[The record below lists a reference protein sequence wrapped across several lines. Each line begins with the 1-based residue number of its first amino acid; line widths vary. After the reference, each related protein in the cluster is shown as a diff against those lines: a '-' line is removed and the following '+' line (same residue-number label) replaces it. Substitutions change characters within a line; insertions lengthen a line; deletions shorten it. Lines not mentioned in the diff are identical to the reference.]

1 MHQIAMH
8 RKALKEQFFG
18 WSCDEVSQ
26 KRGCSRWTGA
36 LLLVVGTVLAP
47 QASAQPGEGPGPE
60 TNPLITTAPVLPPP
74 ESAPMPVSTA
84 FAETAPPR
92 GGGAAV

>member
-1 MHQIAMH
+1 MKSA
-8 RKALKEQFFG
+8 
-18 WSCDEVSQ
+18 
-26 KRGCSRWTGA
+26 KRGGVAGGLGA

-84 FAETAPPR
+84 FAEMPPKGGWCSRLILFRRLR
-92 GGGAAV
+92 GVLVRPTFRIRAV